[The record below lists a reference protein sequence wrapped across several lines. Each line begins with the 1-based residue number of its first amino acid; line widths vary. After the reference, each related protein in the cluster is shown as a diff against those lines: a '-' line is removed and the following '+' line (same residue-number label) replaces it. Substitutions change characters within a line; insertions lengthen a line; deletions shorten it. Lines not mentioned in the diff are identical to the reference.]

1 MGRPQVT
8 VIGGSLLAAGGLAL
22 ATLMPSWQM
31 ALLGFALVGVGCS
44 NIVPIMFSLAG
55 RQHEMPENVAVA
67 AITTM
72 GYAVVLL
79 GPALIGF
86 VSGSSSLATALLI
99 LAAML
104 LGVASSVRMFKMFD

>member
-1 MGRPQVT
+1 
-8 VIGGSLLAAGGLAL
+8 
-22 ATLMPSWQM
+22 MPSWQM
-31 ALLGFALVGVGCS
+31 ALLGFAQVGVGCS

-55 RQHEMPENVAVA
+55 RQHEMPESVAVA

-72 GYAVVLL
+72 GYAGVLL

-86 VSGSSSLATALLI
+86 VSASSSLATALLI

-104 LGVASSVRMFKMFD
+104 LGMASSVRMLRMFG